1 MTLGQKIKKLRME
14 KDLTQKELAD
24 QVYVTF
30 QTVSKWEKDENEP
43 DVATLRELS
52 RLFDCSLDYLLKED
66 EEEKKKTEI
75 VDAAPV
81 VVPTEPVTKTII
93 IHQKE
98 KHVCARCKKDIE
110 DENDLEIDHVCVR
123 HGGRGHSAE
132 YRDDYYHKECLK
144 LTNIERAN
152 AEKEKKRLAGIRSKK
167 LSFGWG
173 IAGGAVAL
181 AIALAVFLAVPELK
195 AAVHPGLAVLYS
207 VIISYA
213 IFADIYCIISGSYV
227 GEVFLDVASWSIK
240 MPGVIFS
247 GDIEGIIW
255 AIAMKI
261 FLAILGFMLGVMVLG
276 LAVGLSALLASVS
289 FPFILIHNNHT
300 GYSDGF

>member
-14 KDLTQKELAD
+14 KNLTQKELAD

-66 EEEKKKTEI
+66 EEVKKAEI
-75 VDAAPV
+75 VESTPATE
-81 VVPTEPVTKTII
+81 PTELVTKTII

-123 HGGRGHSAE
+123 NAGRGHSAE

-144 LTNIERAN
+144 LTQQEREAK
-152 AEKEKKRLAGIRSKK
+152 AKEEKRLKGIRAKK

-173 IAGGAVAL
+173 IAGGIVAFSVML
-181 AIALAVFLAVPELK
+181 GVFLAVPACKEII
-195 AAVHPGLAVLYS
+195 HPALAVLYS
-207 VIISYA
+207 VLIGYG
-213 IFADIYCIISGSYV
+213 IFAALYCIISGSYISDV
-227 GEVFLDVASWSIK
+227 FMEVAGWSIK
-240 MPGVIFS
+240 MPGLIFTW
-247 GDIEGIIW
+247 DLDGIMW
-255 AIAMKI
+255 LIAMKI
-261 FLAILGFMLGVMVLG
+261 LFLILGAMLTGLVLA
-276 LAVGLSALLASVS
+276 LAVSLSALLGSIS
-289 FPFILIHNNHT
+289 FPFVLIHNINT
-300 GYSDGF
+300 QYGDAL